1 MATEEIEAAAS
12 VTTAIEP
19 KRTSLLKAAGT
30 VVGLFLLLL
39 ATQLAAPILGCKLL
53 NSMTPNCPAPVVV
66 AEEPGAD
73 PKAAAE
79 PKGPPL
85 YLPMD
90 PPLVA
95 SIEDKGSIRFLQV
108 TVELMSRDEHVVA
121 NLKNHMPVIRNNLL
135 MLFGGQVVP
144 ALTNR
149 EDKEKLRQQALV
161 EVQKIMAANP
171 GEEEHPGTVED
182 LYFTSFVVQ

>member
-1 MATEEIEAAAS
+1 MATEEIEAAAPDA
-12 VTTAIEP
+12 TAPEP
-19 KRTSLLKAAGT
+19 KSRSLLKAAGT
-30 VVGLFLLLL
+30 VIGLFLMLL

-53 NSMTPNCPAPVVV
+53 NSMTPNCPAPEVVV
-66 AEEPGAD
+66 EKAE
-73 PKAAAE
+73 KAAEAS
-79 PKGPPL
+79 KGPPL

-121 NLKNHMPVIRNNLL
+121 NLKSHMPVIRNNLL
-135 MLFGGQVVP
+135 MLLGGQAIP
-144 ALTNR
+144 SLTNR
-149 EDKEKLRQQALV
+149 EEKEKLRQQALA
-161 EVQKIMAANP
+161 EVQKIMQANP